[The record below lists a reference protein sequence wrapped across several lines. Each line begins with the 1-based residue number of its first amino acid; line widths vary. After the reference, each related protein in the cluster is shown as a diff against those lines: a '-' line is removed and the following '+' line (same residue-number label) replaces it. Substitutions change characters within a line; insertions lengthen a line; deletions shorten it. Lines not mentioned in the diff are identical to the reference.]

1 MSSTSMLN
9 EIIRGK
15 AIYCCFRA
23 IQKFVANGLCNA
35 ARDWEAS
42 CIIIIKRW
50 HKWGEE
56 PQMLQASTERSRD
69 NGGPMC
75 FNSG

>member
-1 MSSTSMLN
+1 M
-9 EIIRGK
+9 
-15 AIYCCFRA
+15 
-23 IQKFVANGLCNA
+23 QKFVANGLCNT
-35 ARDWEAS
+35 ARDWAAS

>member
-9 EIIRGK
+9 EIIRGR
-15 AIYCCFRA
+15 AIYCCFLA
-23 IQKFVANGLCNA
+23 MQKFVANGLCNT
-35 ARDWEAS
+35 ARDWAAS